1 MAGTLLH
8 GLALLA
14 LLVAAGVLGL
24 ASWAAAPSALPVAR
38 RLGAW
43 LTAAAALLLLGDAI
57 AWAGYAPGGGPAPAA
72 LLALPETAP
81 GAIVAARLVLVL
93 LALWAAG
100 LARRTGLGATFAL
113 AAVAVGSALGHPAA
127 LHPFLAVPL
136 EAVHLLAVA
145 AWLGGVVLLL
155 LSLAD
160 AGGCVAAAGRVSAL
174 ALASTVAVGLSGV
187 LLALLFLGRPA
198 ELVQTDYGR
207 LVLAK
212 GAGLAVL
219 VAFGALHRARFIPRL
234 RGGDARPIGRALRLE
249 LGVFTLVV
257 LVSGL
262 LAHAPLP
269 VRSPPTPERL
279 LPPPAVRVGQ
289 PGGGR

>member
-1 MAGTLLH
+1 MNYRSSWMTEELDVFRDQFRKFLAKDLAPHAEKWRKQKVVDRSAWKALGDM
-8 GLALLA
+8 GALL
-14 LLVAAGVLGL
+14 
-24 ASWAAAPSALPVAR
+24 PSV
-38 RLGAW
+38 
-43 LTAAAALLLLGDAI
+43 
-57 AWAGYAPGGGPAPAA
+57 
-72 LLALPETAP
+72 PEAY
-81 GAIVAARLVLVL
+81 G
-93 LALWAAG
+93 
-100 LARRTGLGATFAL
+100 GLGATFAL

-198 ELVQTDYGR
+198 ELLQTDYGR

-289 PGGGR
+289 PGGGAEAEGTWRRSTLSGRSAGASGPGSCCCW